1 MLSFVVTN
9 YKQFDFFLV
18 MRIFLRQVLLT
29 GICMCFVLLQSAQ
42 SHAVRPIK
50 YLGIEHGLSNN
61 AVTCIT
67 QDHFGFMWV
76 GTYDGLNRFDGSQFK
91 TFRNVWG
98 SSSSLPNNF
107 INSVLP
113 VGNQMWVGTQKG
125 LVYYNYTDSEFHPL
139 YFITKTGKSP
149 VKITSNVFQ
158 TIADQSG
165 NIYIATESN
174 GLLMFGAND
183 TLGHA
188 LMEGNYKCTAVN
200 VDRAGQVWAII
211 ENLGL
216 CKYDK
221 RAGNMIHVNKMVSKA
236 NCLISDNDNNIWIG
250 SGSGLYIFFPQSGSL
265 SRFEGKGRELSSQ
278 NIFNLTLSHNGDLWI
293 ATNGAG
299 INIWNTKTQ
308 TLKYILPDET
318 KSSLRSGAVTSV
330 YEDNDQRKWITTL
343 RGGINLIDCES
354 ELPFQLIN
362 RNPLKNSVVSNF
374 IISFCEDERNNIWI
388 GTDGSGLNYW
398 DVTKN
403 SFVTYQYHSGAGH
416 LSSNFVVSLLRDYNN
431 QIWVA
436 TFNGG
441 IDAFDKASQSFKH
454 YRCFNTVTNT
464 EEKNFWKLF
473 EDSRHRIWAGSTR
486 GGALFVFNR
495 SKNQFELFDHRLTNI
510 HTLFEDH
517 LGNIWAGNYT
527 QLVKIDA
534 AQKQHKYYPI
544 GQAIRAITEDRQHRL
559 WIGTEGGGLVKFN
572 AGNGTLKRYT
582 QANGLPSNSVLNI
595 LVDNHDRLWLSTYN
609 GLSEFNSRTNSFTN
623 YTESDG
629 LQSNQFNYNAAL
641 KLRSGQMLFGGIKG
655 FNLFNPDSVARRVH
669 SPKLRLTDFRI
680 NNASVDGS
688 ATDTVKQPVAA
699 LKEITIPYNQA
710 TLAIDYTAL
719 EYTFP
724 DKINY
729 AYYLEGWDHNW
740 NEVGKLKTAYYTRL
754 NEGNYTFRLKAT
766 NTNGEWNSQELSV
779 KIRILP
785 PWYRT
790 WWAYLSYLVILSA
803 IIYAFWVYR
812 IRQTRLKYEVDIAN
826 LRVEREK
833 ELNEKKLAFFTNIS
847 HEFRTPLTLI
857 INPIKDLLVQS
868 KSNADELNIVYR
880 NARRLLGMV
889 DHLLLFR
896 KTETENTK
904 LKASKINFVT
914 LCNDVFV
921 CFAQQVKL
929 KKINYTIDYKADSIE
944 VYADRE
950 KIEIV
955 LFNLISNAIKFTPDG
970 GSIAIAVYEDTENVF
985 FQIADS
991 GIGINKDVGD
1001 KLFDKF
1007 YQVKDSNYFKSG
1019 FGIGLYLVKVFTDA
1033 HHGHI
1038 NYCNNSNS
1046 GTTFTLNIPKGKKH
1060 FTLEEVCEN
1069 IIFDVNP
1076 VTELIDYNNR
1086 ETVVQETENVNLE
1099 LLLSNKLSIL
1109 VIDDNEQIRHYIK
1122 KVFSQEYNV
1131 LEAHSAKTGLE
1142 LIKKLLPDLVIS
1154 DIVMDGMSGL
1164 ELCKM
1169 MKQDTAVNHIPVI
1182 LLTGDAT
1189 PEMML
1194 KCIEEGA
1201 VDFLSKPFEK
1211 EVLTAKVKSIL
1222 RSRAE
1227 LQNYFYKEVTLKNNV
1242 RNISEEHKDF
1252 LYNCISV
1259 IEHHLIDQ
1267 HFDVEMLSKNMGMS
1281 YPTLFKRIKLITGQS
1296 VNNFVRFV
1304 RLRKAAELLI
1314 HTNCNVNE
1322 AAYQAGFN
1330 DIKYFREHFNK
1341 QFGVNPS
1348 EFIKKH
1354 RATFQISYKIRQHS

>member
-1 MLSFVVTN
+1 L
-9 YKQFDFFLV
+9 FLG
-18 MRIFLRQVLLT
+18 LE
-29 GICMCFVLLQSAQ
+29 QSYA
-42 SHAVRPIK
+42 ARPIK
-50 YLGIEHGLSNN
+50 YLGIEQGLSNN
-61 AVTCIT
+61 AVTCIA

-76 GTYDGLNRFDGSQFK
+76 GTYDGLNRFDGIQFK
-91 TFRNVWG
+91 NFRNIWG
-98 SSSSLPNNF
+98 NNTSLPNNF
-107 INSVLP
+107 INSILP
-113 VGNQMWVGTQKG
+113 VGNQIWVGTQKG
-125 LVYYNYTDSEFHPL
+125 LVYYNYTDSKFHPL
-139 YFITKTGKSP
+139 YRHSTKGKSP
-149 VKITSNVFQ
+149 LKITSNIYQAV
-158 TIADQSG
+158 ADKAG
-165 NIYIATESN
+165 NIYAATESN
-174 GLLMFGAND
+174 GLLVFKAND
-183 TLGHA
+183 TVGHTA
-188 LMEGNYKCTAVN
+188 AGQNYKCTAVTI
-200 VDRAGQVWAII
+200 DKAGQVWTII
-211 ENLGL
+211 ESLGL

-221 RAGNMIHVNKMVSKA
+221 QTGKITSINQAVNRA
-236 NCLISDNDNNIWIG
+236 NCLVSDSENNIWIG
-250 SGSGLYIFFPQSGSL
+250 SGNGLYAFHPQNNSL
-265 SRFEGKGRELSSQ
+265 SRFEGKDHELSSQ
-278 NIFNLTLSHNGDLWI
+278 NIFNLTVARNGDLWI

-299 INIWNTKTQ
+299 VNIWNPKTQ
-308 TLKYILPDET
+308 TLKYLLPDET
-318 KSSLRSGAVTSV
+318 KASLRSGAVTSV
-330 YEDNDQRKWITTL
+330 YEDNDRRKWITTL
-343 RGGINLIDCES
+343 RGGVNVIDCES

-362 RNPLKNSVVSNF
+362 RNPLKKNSVVSNF
-374 IISFCEDERNNIWI
+374 IISFCEDEHNNIWI

-398 DVTKN
+398 NVAKN
-403 SFVTYQYHSGAGH
+403 SFTTYQCQPGAGH
-416 LSSNFVVSLLRDYNN
+416 LSSNFVVSLLKDYTN

-441 IDAFDKASQSFKH
+441 IDALDKASQSFKH
-454 YRCFNTVTNT
+454 YSCYNTVTNT

-473 EDSRHRIWAGSTR
+473 EDSKHRIWAGSTR
-486 GGALFVFNR
+486 GGALFIFNR

-527 QLVKIDA
+527 QLIKIDA
-534 AQKQHKYYPI
+534 TQKQHKYYPI
-544 GQAIRAITEDRQHRL
+544 GQAVRAITEDHQHQL
-559 WIGTEGGGLVKFN
+559 WVGTEGGGLVTFN
-572 AGNGTLKRYT
+572 TQNGSLKRYT
-582 QANGLPSNSVLNI
+582 QVNGLPSNSVLNV
-595 LVDNHDRLWLSTYN
+595 LVDDHDQLWLSTYN
-609 GLSEFNSRTNSFTN
+609 GLSEFNSRTNTFTN

-669 SPKLRLTDFRI
+669 SPKLRLTDFRV
-680 NNASVDGS
+680 NNASIDNS
-688 ATDTVKQPVAA
+688 ATDGTRQPVAA

-740 NEVGKLKTAYYTRL
+740 NDVGKLRTAYYTRL
-754 NEGNYTFRLKAT
+754 NEGSYTFRLKAT
-766 NTNGEWNSQELSV
+766 NTNGEWNSQELSI
-779 KIRILP
+779 KITILP
-785 PWYRT
+785 PWYRS
-790 WWAYLSYLVILSA
+790 WWAYLLYLAALSG
-803 IIYAFWVYR
+803 IVYAFWLYR
-812 IRQTRLKYEVDIAN
+812 IRQARLKYEVDIAN

-833 ELNEKKLAFFTNIS
+833 ELNEKKLAFFTNVS

-857 INPIKDLLVQS
+857 INPIKDLLNQN
-868 KSNADELNIVYR
+868 KGNADELNVIYR

-896 KTETENTK
+896 KTETESTK

-921 CFAQQVKL
+921 CFAQQVKR
-929 KKINYTIDYKADSIE
+929 KKISYTLDSKVECID

-950 KIEIV
+950 KIEIA
-955 LFNLISNAIKFTPDG
+955 LFNLVSNAIKFTPDG
-970 GSIAIAVYEDTENVF
+970 GNIAITLDEDADNVF
-985 FQIADS
+985 FNIADN
-991 GIGINKDVGD
+991 GIGISKDVGD
-1001 KLFDKF
+1001 KLFNKF
-1007 YQVKDSNYFKSG
+1007 YQVKDSNYFKTG
-1019 FGIGLYLVKVFTDA
+1019 FGIGLYLVKVFIEA
-1033 HHGHI
+1033 HHGSI
-1038 NYCNNSNS
+1038 SYQNNPNG
-1046 GTTFTLNIPKGKKH
+1046 GTTFTLSIPKGKKH

-1086 ETVVQETENVNLE
+1086 EAIVQDTETINLE

-1109 VIDDNEQIRHYIK
+1109 VIDDNEQIRSYIK
-1122 KVFSQEYNV
+1122 KVFNQEYNV
-1131 LEAHSAKTGLE
+1131 LEAWSGKQGLE
-1142 LIKKLLPDLVIS
+1142 IIKKYLPDMVIS
-1154 DIVMDGMSGL
+1154 DIVMEEMSGL
-1164 ELCKM
+1164 ELCKA
-1169 MKQDTAVNHIPVI
+1169 MKQDTAINHIPVI

-1189 PEMML
+1189 PDIML
-1194 KCIEEGA
+1194 KSIEEGA
-1201 VDFLSKPFEK
+1201 VDFLNKPFEK
-1211 EVLTAKVKSIL
+1211 DVLIAKVKSIL

-1227 LQNYFYKEVTLKNNV
+1227 LQNYFYKEITLKNNV

-1259 IEHHLIDQ
+1259 IERHLIDQ
-1267 HFDVEMLSKNMGMS
+1267 HFDVEMLSKKMGMS

-1296 VNNFVRFV
+1296 VNNFIRFV

-1354 RATFQISYKIRQHS
+1354 RATFQISYKMRQPG

>member
-1 MLSFVVTN
+1 MLSFASAN
-9 YKQFDFFLV
+9 CKQFDFLF
-18 MRIFLRQVLLT
+18 MSIFLRQVLLT
-29 GICMCFVLLQSAQ
+29 GICICFVLLGFEQSYAT
-42 SHAVRPIK
+42 RPIK

-61 AVTCIT
+61 AVTCIA

-76 GTYDGLNRFDGSQFK
+76 GTYDGLNRFDGIQFK
-91 TFRNVWG
+91 NFRNVWG
-98 SSSSLPNNF
+98 NSNSLPNNF
-107 INSVLP
+107 INSILP
-113 VGNQMWVGTQKG
+113 VDNQIWIGTQKG
-125 LVYYNYTDSEFHPL
+125 LVYYNYTDSKFHSL
-139 YFITKTGKSP
+139 YYKSSTVKAP
-149 VKITSNVFQ
+149 VKIN
-158 TIADQSG
+158 G
-165 NIYIATESN
+165 NIYQSVTDKTGNVYAATESN
-174 GLLMFGAND
+174 GLLVFKAND
-183 TLGHA
+183 TIGRILAKG
-188 LMEGNYKCTAVN
+188 KCTAVTI
-200 VDRAGQVWAII
+200 DRAGQLWALI

-221 RAGNMIHVNKMVSKA
+221 QNGKVASINQSVSRASCLVS
-236 NCLISDNDNNIWIG
+236 DRDNNIWIG
-250 SGSGLYIFFPQSGSL
+250 SGNGLYTFRPQDGSFI
-265 SRFEGKGRELSSQ
+265 RFEGKSRELSSQ
-278 NIFNLTLSHNGDLWI
+278 NVFNLTVDHNGELWI

-299 INIWNTKTQ
+299 LNIWNPKTQ
-308 TLKYILPDET
+308 TLKYLLPDET

-343 RGGINLIDCES
+343 RGGINVIDCES
-354 ELPFQLIN
+354 ELPFQLITH
-362 RNPLKNSVVSNF
+362 NPLKRNSVISNF
-374 IISFCEDERNNIWI
+374 IISFCEDEHKNIWI

-398 DVTKN
+398 DVAKN
-403 SFVTYQYHSGAGH
+403 SFTTYQYQSGAGH
-416 LSSNFVVSLLRDYNN
+416 LSSNFVVSLLKDYTD

-473 EDSRHRIWAGSTR
+473 EDSKHRIWAGSTR
-486 GGALFVFNR
+486 GGALFIFNR
-495 SKNQFELFDHRLTNI
+495 SKNRFELFDHRLTNI

-517 LGNIWAGNYT
+517 SGNIWAGNYT

-534 AQKQHKYYPI
+534 VQKNHQYYLI
-544 GQAIRAITEDRQHRL
+544 GQAVRAITEDHQHQL
-559 WIGTEGGGLVKFN
+559 WVGTEGGGLVNFN
-572 AGNGTLKRYT
+572 FRNGNLKRYT

-595 LVDNHDRLWLSTYN
+595 LVDDKDKLWLSTYN

-669 SPKLRLTDFRI
+669 FPKLRLTDFRI
-680 NNASVDGS
+680 NNISLDNRSIGGLQ
-688 ATDTVKQPVAA
+688 QPVAA

-719 EYTFP
+719 EFTFP
-724 DKINY
+724 DKVSY

-740 NEVGKLKTAYYTRL
+740 NEVGKLRTAYYTRL

-766 NTNGEWNSQELSV
+766 NTNGKWSSQELCI
-779 KIRILP
+779 KINILP
-785 PWYRT
+785 PWYRS
-790 WWAYLSYLVILSA
+790 WWAYLLYLATLAGIV
-803 IIYAFWVYR
+803 YTFWFYR
-812 IRQTRLKYEVDIAN
+812 IRQAQLKYEVDVAN

-833 ELNEKKLAFFTNIS
+833 EMNEKKLAFFTNVS

-857 INPIKDLLVQS
+857 INPIKDLLNQS
-868 KSNADELNIVYR
+868 KGNADELNVIYR

-914 LCNDVFV
+914 LCHDVFI

-929 KKINYTIDYKADSIE
+929 KKISYTLDSKAECIE
-944 VYADRE
+944 VYVDRE
-950 KIEIV
+950 KIEIA
-955 LFNLISNAIKFTPDG
+955 LFNLASNAIKFTPEG
-970 GSIAIAVYEDTENVF
+970 GNIAITLDEDADNVF
-985 FQIADS
+985 FNITDN
-991 GIGINKDVGD
+991 GIGIKKDVGD

-1007 YQVKDSNYFKSG
+1007 YQVKDSNYFKTG
-1019 FGIGLYLVKVFTDA
+1019 FGIGLYLVKVFIEA
-1033 HHGHI
+1033 HHGKISYH
-1038 NYCNNSNS
+1038 NNPGG
-1046 GTTFTLNIPKGKKH
+1046 GTTFTVSIPKGKKH
-1060 FTLEEVCEN
+1060 FTLEEICEN
-1069 IIFDVNP
+1069 IIFDINP

-1086 ETVVQETENVNLE
+1086 EAIVQESETVNLE
-1099 LLLSNKLSIL
+1099 LLLSNKFSIL
-1109 VIDDNEQIRHYIK
+1109 VIDDNEQIRSYIK
-1122 KVFSQEYNV
+1122 KIFSQEYNV
-1131 LEAHSAKTGLE
+1131 LEAWSGKQGME
-1142 LIKKLLPDLVIS
+1142 IIKKYLPDMVIS
-1154 DIVMDGMSGL
+1154 DIVMDEMSGL
-1164 ELCKM
+1164 ELCKS
-1169 MKQDTAVNHIPVI
+1169 MKQDTSINHIPVI

-1189 PEMML
+1189 PDIML
-1194 KCIEEGA
+1194 KSIEEGA
-1201 VDFLSKPFEK
+1201 VDFLNKPFEK
-1211 EVLTAKVKSIL
+1211 EVLIAKVKSVL

-1227 LQNYFYKEVTLKNNV
+1227 LQNYFYKEITLKNNV

-1252 LYNCISV
+1252 LYNCISI
-1259 IEHHLIDQ
+1259 IEQHLVDQ
-1267 HFDVEMLSKNMGMS
+1267 HFDVEMLSRKMGMS

-1296 VNNFVRFV
+1296 VNNFIRFV

-1322 AAYQAGFN
+1322 AAFQAGFN

-1341 QFGVNPS
+1341 QFGINPS
-1348 EFIKKH
+1348 GFIKKH
-1354 RATFQISYKIRQHS
+1354 RATFQISYRMRQLG